1 MQSLIVHI
9 KDAKILNTKAVRLFF
24 DIMKDGKHFITA
36 KHITRRSTQQNSYIH
51 VLFSM
56 LLDPLRNAGWENIKN
71 DADVKDFVKQLF
83 LSVKVTNEK
92 TGEIV
97 TFVKR
102 TRDLSREETQ
112 VLISEIHQWAS
123 EYLNVYLPDPM
134 SPIKLFNQ

>member
-56 LLDPLRNAGWENIKN
+56 LLDPLRNAGWGNIKN

-92 TGEIV
+92 TGEVV
-97 TFVKR
+97 TFVKK
-102 TRDLSREETQ
+102 TSELSKEDLA
-112 VLISEIHQWAS
+112 IFIDDMKQWAS
-123 EYLNVYLPDPM
+123 EYLGVYLPDPM
-134 SPIKLFNQ
+134 TPIKLFNQ